1 MHDFYKTPEVP
12 GGPKHFSEV
21 IEAPKCLSSLL
32 ILLYDFYK
40 TPGVLGGPKH
50 FSEVKEAPDCLLSL

>member
-1 MHDFYKTPEVP
+1 MPED
-12 GGPKHFSEV
+12 PKYFSEV
-21 IEAPKCLSSLL
+21 VEASKCLSSLL